1 LALFLIKIG
10 NLNKGK

>member
-1 LALFLIKIG
+1 MLQDSLTV